1 MKALL
6 FSLLLGIGFLT
17 TSLTTKDAS
26 LKANDLLQLP
36 GNWEGQ
42 LTYLDYSSGKPYS
55 MPAHVNITAI
65 RKNAAYAFA
74 FIYPDEPKANS
85 TDTILVDLKQQT
97 VDGHTVQKV
106 IRTDSLIWIETTHTA
121 VDGNDNKPALIKHT
135 YAIGKSKLSIRKDV
149 QFTGTTTWIQR
160 HEYVFRRKVK

>member
-1 MKALL
+1 MKTL
-6 FSLLLGIGFLT
+6 FFFLLLGIGFLT
-17 TSLTTKDAS
+17 TGLTTKDAT

-36 GNWEGQ
+36 GTWEGQ

-55 MPAHVNITAI
+55 MPAHVNITTI
-65 RKNAAYAFA
+65 KQNAAYGFA

-97 VDGHTVQKV
+97 IDGHAVQKV
-106 IRTDSLIWIETTHTA
+106 TRTDSLIWIETTHTS
-121 VDGNDNKPALIKHT
+121 VDGNDNKPALIRHT

-149 QFTGTTTWIQR
+149 QFTGTATWIQR
-160 HEYVFRRKVK
+160 HEYLFRRKVK